1 VVRAIALIRRL
12 IFLAGHDLAAPGFS
26 ATCRKLVE
34 NQWKPR
40 AVLQKEQDRAL
51 SAVIRFAVAEVP
63 YYRRLFRTLDLTPE
77 DVKTSGDL
85 SRLPV
90 LTKEMIRAAPEEF
103 IPASLGRQQ
112 YQEQVSSGSTGT
124 PFRFRM
130 SRRDH
135 TLAVALMYRGWG
147 YAGYQ
152 PGDPMVI
159 LAGAALNIGPR
170 NTLSRTAHEFVRNT
184 RLLSSFDMSG
194 EMMDR
199 YTGIINRKQPRFLRG
214 YASSLYFF
222 ATWIREKG
230 TRIHAPEGIFT
241 TAEKLYPPMRSRLE
255 EVFSCPVYDTYG
267 LYDGGVGAYEC
278 PEHRGLHIDTE
289 RAVLEVVDGEGY
301 PHTSGEGRILCTTL
315 HNDAMPLLRYD
326 SGDLG
331 SISGTPCP
339 CGRESLLLTE
349 VIGRSVDMLVT
360 PEGMRVHGA
369 FVGMF
374 LEHCPGIR
382 EYQVVQETPR
392 TLRVKIVADPAFD
405 PAALQGFRELIASKS
420 REWEVEFAFVDA
432 IERTAAGKYRF
443 IESRLPPGQ

>member
-1 VVRAIALIRRL
+1 MALMRRIL
-12 IFLAGHDLAAPGFS
+12 FLAGHELASPGFS
-26 ATCRKLVE
+26 ATYRQLVE

-40 AVLQKEQDRAL
+40 AVLQEEQDRAL
-51 SAVIRFAVAEVP
+51 AAMIRFAVAEVP
-63 YYRRLFRTLDLTPE
+63 YYRRLFRSLGLAPG
-77 DVKTSGDL
+77 DVRTSGDL

-90 LTKEMIRAAPEEF
+90 LTKEIIRAAPEEF
-103 IPASLGRQQ
+103 IPASLGRQR

-130 SRRDH
+130 SGHDY
-135 TLAVALMYRGWG
+135 TLALALMYRGWG

-152 PGDPMVI
+152 PGDPTVI

-170 NTLSRTAHEFVRNT
+170 QTLKKTLHEIARNT
-184 RLLSSFDMSG
+184 RLLSSFEMSG
-194 EMMDR
+194 EMMEG
-199 YTGIINRKQPRFLRG
+199 YAKVINRKQPRFLRG

-222 ATWIREKG
+222 ATWIRENG
-230 TRIHAPEGIFT
+230 IRLQSPEGIFT
-241 TAEKLYPPMRSRLE
+241 TAEKLYPAMRKRIE
-255 EVFSCPVYDTYG
+255 EVFQCPVYDTYG

-289 RAVLEVVDGEGY
+289 RAVLEVVDGAGL
-301 PHTSGEGRILCTTL
+301 PLASGEGRILCTTL
-315 HNDAMPLLRYD
+315 QNHAMPLIRYD

-331 SISGTPCP
+331 SISGDLCP
-339 CGRESLLLTE
+339 CRRESLLLSE

-360 PEGMRVHGA
+360 PDGTRVHGA
-369 FVGMF
+369 FVGMY
-374 LEHCPGIR
+374 LENCTGIR
-382 EYQVVQETPR
+382 EYQVVQETLR

-405 PAALQGFRELIASKS
+405 PAVLQGFRDLVASKS
-420 REWEVEFAFVDA
+420 REWEVEFQLVDA